1 MEIEKSHI
9 VISLA
14 GRDKGDLFFVFD
26 RDAKNVFLADGK
38 CRKLTKPK
46 RKNLT
51 HVRFVSESSAE
62 AAQAIRDG
70 GRVSDKDLR
79 KWLAVFKAGTGN
91 DKGGTYVWQKTI

>member
-26 RDAKNVFLADGK
+26 RDARSVVLADGK
-38 CRKLTKPK
+38 SRKLEKPK
-46 RKNLT
+46 RKNIM

-62 AAQAIRDG
+62 IADAIKNG
-70 GRVSDKDLR
+70 GKVSDKDLR
-79 KWLAVFKAGTGN
+79 NWLAIFKAGTGN
-91 DKGGTYVWQKTI
+91 DKGGTYVWQKTM